1 MSITTAKHRRATLP
15 AVAPL
20 TALLAGIALGACGGG
35 HKAGKVETTAPSNSL
50 EPPRPL
56 VVSAPFFIPGEQMRW
71 KVSMHGIVGAE
82 SVLVVGE
89 PGMVDGRRVI
99 IVKSRALT
107 SGLVQIV
114 SEVKEENTTWI
125 DVADSR
131 PTYRH
136 GNEKYGD
143 ERRIIE
149 TRFLPGEVVFD
160 AKRPGKPAYSW
171 KQKLPPGSFAH
182 DVHSILGLLRAWD
195 PVAGQQVYFYSIT
208 DEILRRHTVHLAG
221 YEDVTTELG
230 KFAAVRLDVEVHNT
244 NKADGA
250 LAARDPEQDYTM
262 WISRDATRRP
272 LRMKVFHRLGR
283 IELELASYAKP

>member
-1 MSITTAKHRRATLP
+1 MSTVATYRRASSPGCAPVILLLLCGC
-15 AVAPL
+15 VA
-20 TALLAGIALGACGGG
+20 GCGGG
-35 HKAGKVETTAPSNSL
+35 YKSADSAATVSDEPLAAPH
-50 EPPRPL
+50 PL
-56 VVSAPFFIPGEQMRW
+56 VVAAPFFIPGEQLRW
-71 KVSMHGIVGAE
+71 EISMHGIAGAE

-125 DVADSR
+125 DLAECR

-136 GNEKYGD
+136 GNENYGGD
-143 ERRIIE
+143 RRVIE
-149 TRFLPGEVVFD
+149 TRFYTGEVVFD

-171 KQKLPPGSFAH
+171 KRKLPPGHFAH
-182 DVHSILGLLRAWD
+182 DVHSIMGLLRAWE
-195 PVAGQQVYFYSIT
+195 PVAGQRFFFYSIT

-221 YEDVTTELG
+221 YDNVTTDLG
-230 KFAAVRLDVEVHNT
+230 TFAAIRLDVEVHDT
-244 NKADGA
+244 NKADGS
-250 LAARDPEQDYTM
+250 LAARNREQDYTM
-262 WISRDATRRP
+262 WLSRDATRMP

-283 IELELASYAKP
+283 IELELVGYAKP